1 MSKEKIN
8 VYEIVT
14 ERILKEL
21 ESGNIPWDKPWVSG
35 GGAVSYNSGKPYSLL
50 NQMLL
55 DKEGEYLTFKQVQ
68 ELGGKVKKGE
78 KSQIVVFYK
87 PLEVKEIVDGKE
99 EVKTIPMLKYYN
111 VFEVGQC
118 EGIEPKWLEKDK
130 TKVKDFNPIEKAEEV
145 AMAYVDREGIR
156 VDYGGSQAYYRPG
169 TDSIHLPD
177 RENFVGNVEYYSTL
191 FHELVHS
198 TGHESRLD
206 RLSKDAHFGS
216 AVYSKE
222 ELVAEIGAAS
232 MLNQLGIETDKT
244 MRNSAAYIQS
254 WIAQLKD
261 DKKLIVSVA
270 GKAEK
275 AVNLI
280 RGEGEAKE
288 MLKELQKEQM
298 PEELKS
304 EIRSAAHFASTA
316 AVNKEEFIQNLDQL
330 GYKAQWNDK
339 NEIRISRE
347 DGKEIVASSEI
358 CDTERINKRM
368 ELNQQVGTT
377 GAKKIFDEMV
387 KTAQIYRENGSKY
400 PIREYLNAA
409 DSEKLE
415 KAQEREQ

>member
-21 ESGNIPWDKPWVSG
+21 ENGNIPWNKPWVSG

-68 ELGGKVKKGE
+68 EMGGKVKKGE
-78 KSQIVVFYK
+78 KSQIVVFFK
-87 PLEVKEIVDGKE
+87 PLEVKEMVDGKE
-99 EVKTIPMLKYYN
+99 EVKTIPILKYYN
-111 VFEVGQC
+111 VFEVSQC

-130 TKVKDFNPIEKAEEV
+130 SKLKEFNPIEKAEEV

-156 VDYGGSQAYYRPG
+156 VDYGGMGACYKPG
-169 TDSIHLPD
+169 NDSILMPD
-177 RENFVGNVEYYSTL
+177 RENFIGNAEYYSTL

-232 MLNQLGIETDKT
+232 MMNQLGIDTDKT
-244 MRNSAAYIQS
+244 MKNSAAYVQS
-254 WIAQLKD
+254 WIAQLRD
-261 DKKLIVSVA
+261 DKKLIVSAA

-280 RGEGEAKE
+280 RGDGEAKE
-288 MLKELQKEQM
+288 MLKELQKDQI
-298 PEELKS
+298 PEEIKS
-304 EIRSAAHFASTA
+304 EVRSAVYVASTA
-316 AVNKEEFIQNLDQL
+316 AINKEEFLQNLERL
-330 GYKAQWNDK
+330 GYKGEWNDK
-339 NEIRISRE
+339 DEIKIS
-347 DGKEIVASSEI
+347 KENVTISDNY
-358 CDTERINKRM
+358 DTESLNKRM
-368 ELNQQVGTT
+368 DINREIGNA
-377 GAKKIFDEMV
+377 GAKKIFNEIV
-387 KTAQIYRENGSKY
+387 ATTQVYRDNGSKY
-400 PIREYLNAA
+400 PVREYLNAKDNQNA
-409 DSEKLE
+409 ERT
-415 KAQEREQ
+415 QEREQ